1 MKNIV
6 IIICFLIPLFS
17 SAQEGADGKTLFRNK
32 CKACHNIDQRLVGPA
47 LKGIHERRDSTWL
60 FNFIN
65 GSQAMIE
72 AGDTTAVGLFAEYN
86 QIPMPNQ
93 NLTPAEFTK
102 IMDYIKVESQP
113 KAASDNPIKRPVTV
127 AAAPNVQLQF
137 SNYFFWIPFTLFVI
151 LFIIVLYYMTF
162 VYDMAKEGVKSK

>member
-1 MKNIV
+1 MKYL
-6 IIICFLIPLFS
+6 IIIIFIIAPWLLV
-17 SAQEGADGKTLFRNK
+17 AQEGADGKTLFRNK

-47 LKGIHERRDSTWL
+47 LKDVHTRRDSTWL

-65 GSQAMIE
+65 GSQAMVE
-72 AGDTTAVGLFAEYN
+72 SGDTIAVALFAEYN

-93 NLTPAEFTK
+93 NLTSGEFIK

-113 KAASDNPIKRPVTV
+113 KDVSANPIKRPIQPSVT
-127 AAAPNVQLQF
+127 PNVQLQF

-162 VYDMAKEGVKSK
+162 VYDMAKERIKSN